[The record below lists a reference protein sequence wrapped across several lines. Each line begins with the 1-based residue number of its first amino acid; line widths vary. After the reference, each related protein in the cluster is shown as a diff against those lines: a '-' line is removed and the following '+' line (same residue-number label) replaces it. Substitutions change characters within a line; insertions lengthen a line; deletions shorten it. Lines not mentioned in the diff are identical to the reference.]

1 MPAPALEPVPMSR
14 SATTMSKLMTP
25 DEANVYGNV
34 HGGAILKYIDEAAAV
49 AAWRHARVPKVVTVS
64 LERMDFREPVYIGDI
79 LTIHATVRHVGRTS
93 MLVGVR
99 VEAESPTTGVVRHT
113 ASCYMTF
120 VALDRN
126 NKPTPVPE
134 VVASTAEKR
143 SRRWRRP
150 SGLLTLSRRAGSTR
164 RTSSDALVAPGLGG
178 PAISQEDHKNGSA
191 EFCGMPGPPTHGHL
205 SIT

>member
-1 MPAPALEPVPMSR
+1 MPGALKAVPMSQ

-79 LTIHATVRHVGRTS
+79 LIIHATVRHVGRTS
-93 MLVGVR
+93 MIVGIR
-99 VEAESPTTGVVRHT
+99 VEAENPTVGERRHT

-126 NKPTPVPE
+126 NKPTQVPPVMAETPE
-134 VVASTAEKR
+134 ERQKMEKAKRIAEIIR
-143 SRRWRRP
+143 S
-150 SGLLTLSRRAGSTR
+150 SRQ
-164 RTSSDALVAPGLGG
+164 DPVDKL
-178 PAISQEDHKNGSA
+178 
-191 EFCGMPGPPTHGHL
+191 
-205 SIT
+205 

>member
-1 MPAPALEPVPMSR
+1 VPKDPPLKPVPMSQ

-79 LTIHATVRHVGRTS
+79 LVIRATVRHVGRTS
-93 MLVGVR
+93 MLVGIR
-99 VEAESPTTGVVRHT
+99 VEAENPTTAEIRHT

-126 NKPTPVPE
+126 NKPTPVPP
-134 VVASTAEKR
+134 VVAETPEEKAKMQKAQR
-143 SRRWRRP
+143 IADIIKASRADP
-150 SGLLTLSRRAGSTR
+150 VDKL
-164 RTSSDALVAPGLGG
+164 
-178 PAISQEDHKNGSA
+178 
-191 EFCGMPGPPTHGHL
+191 
-205 SIT
+205 

>member
-1 MPAPALEPVPMSR
+1 MPAAKPRPTPTPSNAVPMSQ

-79 LTIHATVRHVGRTS
+79 LVIKATVRHVGRTS

-99 VEAESPTTGVVRHT
+99 VEAENPTTGEIRHT

-126 NKPTPVPE
+126 NKPTEVPGVIAQTADEKQKMEKAKRIADIIKASRADPVD
-134 VVASTAEKR
+134 K
-143 SRRWRRP
+143 
-150 SGLLTLSRRAGSTR
+150 L
-164 RTSSDALVAPGLGG
+164 
-178 PAISQEDHKNGSA
+178 
-191 EFCGMPGPPTHGHL
+191 
-205 SIT
+205 

>member
-1 MPAPALEPVPMSR
+1 MPKQAAPVPMSQ

-34 HGGAILKYIDEAAAV
+34 HGGAILKYIDEAATV

-79 LTIHATVRHVGRTS
+79 LHIKATVRHVGKTS

-99 VEAESPTTGVVRHT
+99 VEAENPSSGEIRHT

-126 NKPTPVPE
+126 NKPTQVPGI
-134 VVASTAEKR
+134 VAETEEEKAKMEKAKRIAEIIKQ
-143 SRRWRRP
+143 SR
-150 SGLLTLSRRAGSTR
+150 
-164 RTSSDALVAPGLGG
+164 
-178 PAISQEDHKNGSA
+178 A
-191 EFCGMPGPPTHGHL
+191 ESVGKA
-205 SIT
+205 

>member
-1 MPAPALEPVPMSR
+1 VRFGRLEIGAPIGRAVPKDAALKPVPMSQ

-25 DEANVYGNV
+25 EDANVYGNV

-64 LERMDFREPVYIGDI
+64 LERMDFKEPVYIGDI
-79 LTIHATVRHVGRTS
+79 LHVRATVRHVGRTS

-99 VEAESPTTGVVRHT
+99 IEAENPTTGEVRHT

-126 NKPTPVPE
+126 NQPTPVPP
-134 VVASTAEKR
+134 VVAETPDEKAKMEKAKR
-143 SRRWRRP
+143 IADIIKGSRADP
-150 SGLLTLSRRAGSTR
+150 VDKL
-164 RTSSDALVAPGLGG
+164 
-178 PAISQEDHKNGSA
+178 
-191 EFCGMPGPPTHGHL
+191 
-205 SIT
+205 

>member
-1 MPAPALEPVPMSR
+1 MSQ

-79 LTIHATVRHVGRTS
+79 LHIKATVRHVGKTS

-99 VEAESPTTGVVRHT
+99 VEAESPQTGEVRHT
-113 ASCYMTF
+113 ASCYITF

-126 NKPTPVPE
+126 NKPTLVPQVLAE
-134 VVASTAEKR
+134 TDEEKAKMQRAQRVAEIIKQSRAENIDK
-143 SRRWRRP
+143 
-150 SGLLTLSRRAGSTR
+150 
-164 RTSSDALVAPGLGG
+164 
-178 PAISQEDHKNGSA
+178 Q
-191 EFCGMPGPPTHGHL
+191 
-205 SIT
+205 

>member
-1 MPAPALEPVPMSR
+1 MPKEAAPAPVPMSQ

-79 LTIHATVRHVGRTS
+79 LVIKSTVRHVGRTS

-99 VEAESPTTGVVRHT
+99 VEAENPTTGEIRHT

-126 NKPTPVPE
+126 NKPIQVPG
-134 VVASTAEKR
+134 VVAKTPEEKAKMEKAKRVADIIR
-143 SRRWRRP
+143 S
-150 SGLLTLSRRAGSTR
+150 SRSEPVEEA
-164 RTSSDALVAPGLGG
+164 
-178 PAISQEDHKNGSA
+178 
-191 EFCGMPGPPTHGHL
+191 
-205 SIT
+205 

>member
-1 MPAPALEPVPMSR
+1 MANLPAVPMSQ

-64 LERMDFREPVYIGDI
+64 LERMDFREPVFIGDI

-93 MLVGVR
+93 MLLGIR
-99 VEAESPTTGVVRHT
+99 VEAESPTTGEVRHT

-126 NKPTPVPE
+126 DKPTTVPQ
-134 VVASTAEKR
+134 VLASTPEEKEKMEKAKRIAEIIKA
-143 SRRWRRP
+143 SRADP
-150 SGLLTLSRRAGSTR
+150 VDKL
-164 RTSSDALVAPGLGG
+164 
-178 PAISQEDHKNGSA
+178 
-191 EFCGMPGPPTHGHL
+191 
-205 SIT
+205 

>member
-1 MPAPALEPVPMSR
+1 MPKDAPLTPVPMSQ

-49 AAWRHARVPKVVTVS
+49 SAWRHARVPKVVTVS

-79 LTIHATVRHVGRTS
+79 LTIKATVRHVGHTS
-93 MLVGVR
+93 MLIGIR
-99 VEAESPTTGVVRHT
+99 VEAESPQTGEIRHT

-126 NKPTPVPE
+126 NKPTPVPP
-134 VVASTAEKR
+134 VVASTLEEKQKMEKAKR
-143 SRRWRRP
+143 IAQIIKASRQ
-150 SGLLTLSRRAGSTR
+150 
-164 RTSSDALVAPGLGG
+164 DAVDKL
-178 PAISQEDHKNGSA
+178 
-191 EFCGMPGPPTHGHL
+191 
-205 SIT
+205 

>member
-1 MPAPALEPVPMSR
+1 MPKEAAPVPMSQ

-79 LTIHATVRHVGRTS
+79 LHIKATVRHVGKTS

-99 VEAESPTTGVVRHT
+99 VEAENPSSGEIRHT

-126 NKPTPVPE
+126 NKPTQVPGI
-134 VVASTAEKR
+134 VAETVEEKAKMEKAKRIADIIKQSRAE
-143 SRRWRRP
+143 
-150 SGLLTLSRRAGSTR
+150 GAGK
-164 RTSSDALVAPGLGG
+164 A
-178 PAISQEDHKNGSA
+178 
-191 EFCGMPGPPTHGHL
+191 
-205 SIT
+205 

>member
-1 MPAPALEPVPMSR
+1 MPKDAPLTPVPMSQ

-79 LTIHATVRHVGRTS
+79 LTIKATVRHVGRTS
-93 MLVGVR
+93 MLIGIR
-99 VEAESPTTGVVRHT
+99 VEAESPQTGQVRHT

-126 NKPTPVPE
+126 NKPTPVPPVTATTPE
-134 VVASTAEKR
+134 EKQKMEKAKRIAEIINAS
-143 SRRWRRP
+143 
-150 SGLLTLSRRAGSTR
+150 RA
-164 RTSSDALVAPGLGG
+164 DPV
-178 PAISQEDHKNGSA
+178 DK
-191 EFCGMPGPPTHGHL
+191 M
-205 SIT
+205 

>member
-1 MPAPALEPVPMSR
+1 MVGLPDAVPMSQ
-14 SATTMSKLMTP
+14 SATTMAKLMTP

-64 LERMDFREPVYIGDI
+64 LERMDFKEPVYIGDI
-79 LTIHATVRHVGRTS
+79 LQIKATVRHVGRTS

-99 VEAESPTTGVVRHT
+99 VEAESPTTGQVRHT

-126 NKPTPVPE
+126 NKPIPVPQVIAE
-134 VVASTAEKR
+134 TAEEKEKMARAKR
-143 SRRWRRP
+143 IAEII
-150 SGLLTLSRRAGSTR
+150 RATR
-164 RTSSDALVAPGLGG
+164 VE
-178 PAISQEDHKNGSA
+178 PAA
-191 EFCGMPGPPTHGHL
+191 EKA
-205 SIT
+205 

>member
-1 MPAPALEPVPMSR
+1 MSQ

-64 LERMDFREPVYIGDI
+64 LERMDFKEPVFIGDI
-79 LTIHATVRHVGRTS
+79 LHIHATVRHVGRTS
-93 MLVGVR
+93 MLVGIR
-99 VEAESPTTGVVRHT
+99 VEAEQPQTGEKRHT

-126 NKPTPVPE
+126 DKPTPVPP
-134 VVASTAEKR
+134 VRADTAEEKEKMEKAKR
-143 SRRWRRP
+143 IADIIRQSRE
-150 SGLLTLSRRAGSTR
+150 S
-164 RTSSDALVAPGLGG
+164 
-178 PAISQEDHKNGSA
+178 
-191 EFCGMPGPPTHGHL
+191 PPKA
-205 SIT
+205 

>member
-1 MPAPALEPVPMSR
+1 MPKAAKPAAPAPAGPAVPMSQ

-79 LTIHATVRHVGRTS
+79 LVIKATVRHVGRTS

-99 VEAESPTTGVVRHT
+99 VEAENPTTGEVRHT

-126 NKPTPVPE
+126 NKPTVVPA
-134 VVASTAEKR
+134 VVANTAEEKAKMQKAQR
-143 SRRWRRP
+143 IADIIKASRADP
-150 SGLLTLSRRAGSTR
+150 VDKL
-164 RTSSDALVAPGLGG
+164 
-178 PAISQEDHKNGSA
+178 
-191 EFCGMPGPPTHGHL
+191 
-205 SIT
+205 

>member
-1 MPAPALEPVPMSR
+1 MALPRAMAAPHPVPMSQ

-64 LERMDFREPVYIGDI
+64 LERMDFREPVFIGDI
-79 LTIHATVRHVGRTS
+79 LHIHATVRHVGRTS

-99 VEAESPTTGVVRHT
+99 VEAENPATGEKRHT

-126 NKPTPVPE
+126 NKPTPVPP
-134 VVASTAEKR
+134 VTAETPQEKEKMEKARRIADIIKASRDTPEKR
-143 SRRWRRP
+143 
-150 SGLLTLSRRAGSTR
+150 
-164 RTSSDALVAPGLGG
+164 
-178 PAISQEDHKNGSA
+178 
-191 EFCGMPGPPTHGHL
+191 
-205 SIT
+205 

>member
-1 MPAPALEPVPMSR
+1 
-14 SATTMSKLMTP
+14 MTP

-79 LTIHATVRHVGRTS
+79 LSIKATVRHVGRTS

-99 VEAESPTTGVVRHT
+99 VEAESPTTGEVRHT

-126 NKPTPVPE
+126 NKPTPVPP
-134 VVASTAEKR
+134 VVASTTEEKQKMEKAKRIAEIIKA
-143 SRRWRRP
+143 SR
-150 SGLLTLSRRAGSTR
+150 A
-164 RTSSDALVAPGLGG
+164 DAVDKL
-178 PAISQEDHKNGSA
+178 
-191 EFCGMPGPPTHGHL
+191 
-205 SIT
+205 

>member
-1 MPAPALEPVPMSR
+1 VPKDVPLPPVPMSQ

-79 LTIHATVRHVGRTS
+79 LVIKATVRHVGRTS
-93 MLVGVR
+93 MLVGIR
-99 VEAESPTTGVVRHT
+99 VEAENPTTGEVRHT

-126 NKPTPVPE
+126 NKPTVVPG
-134 VVASTAEKR
+134 VVANTPDEKAKMEKAKRIAEIVKA
-143 SRRWRRP
+143 SRADP
-150 SGLLTLSRRAGSTR
+150 VDKL
-164 RTSSDALVAPGLGG
+164 
-178 PAISQEDHKNGSA
+178 
-191 EFCGMPGPPTHGHL
+191 
-205 SIT
+205 